1 MQLNIDRYKG
11 PIYILV
17 LFVGIFAIINLVN
30 TLMTNLVSR
39 RRELVILR
47 SVGLAK
53 EQLFRTLWIECFY
66 YVMGTI
72 VITLTIGS
80 LSGYA
85 ICLIFDQIGIFGKSS
100 YHYPFLETSIF
111 CIALFFILII
121 YSYVATFYCNRQ
133 SIVANLKND

>member
-1 MQLNIDRYKG
+1 
-11 PIYILV
+11 
-17 LFVGIFAIINLVN
+17 
-30 TLMTNLVSR
+30 MTNLVSR

>member
-1 MQLNIDRYKG
+1 
-11 PIYILV
+11 
-17 LFVGIFAIINLVN
+17 
-30 TLMTNLVSR
+30 MTNLVSR

-85 ICLIFDQIGIFGKSS
+85 ICLILIKSE
-100 YHYPFLETSIF
+100 YLVNQVITIHF
-111 CIALFFILII
+111 
-121 YSYVATFYCNRQ
+121 
-133 SIVANLKND
+133 